1 MLVLTLLCA
10 HLSFFAVFII
20 SKDLFLLLNL
30 VSTLV
35 LHVSIS
41 MQLQLTAEIRRQ
53 VSNTLEPRLPRFSGY
68 LINVLN

>member
-20 SKDLFLLLNL
+20 SKDLFLLLNH

-53 VSNTLEPRLPRFSGY
+53 CPIHWSLGY
-68 LINVLN
+68 LDFRVT

>member
-10 HLSFFAVFII
+10 HLFFFAVFIV
-20 SKDLFLLLNL
+20 SKDLFLLFNH

-41 MQLQLTAEIRRQ
+41 MQLQLTIEIRRRCP
-53 VSNTLEPRLPRFSGY
+53 VHCNLGY
-68 LINVLN
+68 HDLWVT